1 MVGPS
6 SILTARKASLGEWR
20 ARTESHDLNGR
31 LSLWRCGGWGGM
43 SQLLERVSHAGRPHD
58 PPVRPTSWTAGGEPG
73 SGSGSQA
80 EPRVLVGRSQLTCLW
95 AGQRGLALEEMSS
108 EWTTAPPPAWA
119 LLGSESTPSP
129 VGPTEAAEGD
139 PEPVPHAIPP

>member
-1 MVGPS
+1 MVGLS

-58 PPVRPTSWTAGGEPG
+58 PPVRPTSWTAGGELG

-80 EPRVLVGRSQLTCLW
+80 EPRRTGWAISTHLSVGRPE
-95 AGQRGLALEEMSS
+95 R
-108 EWTTAPPPAWA
+108 P
-119 LLGSESTPSP
+119 
-129 VGPTEAAEGD
+129 GPGGNEL
-139 PEPVPHAIPP
+139 

>member
-1 MVGPS
+1 MPAGPTTHPS
-6 SILTARKASLGEWR
+6 VQPAGQPE
-20 ARTESHDLNGR
+20 ESRGQDLA
-31 LSLWRCGGWGGM
+31 L
-43 SQLLERVSHAGRPHD
+43 RPS
-58 PPVRPTSWTAGGEPG
+58 PA
-73 SGSGSQA
+73 
-80 EPRVLVGRSQLTCLW
+80 VLVGRSQLTCLW